1 MISFFVTKK
10 KDFFL
15 CIAKSLFFISLTLKT
30 PKKKTS
36 KQSRELAKRV
46 TCVSLPVG
54 EFLRSNPFSFTQG
67 SSSLAFRYEIR
78 VRLEVWCAP
87 LIYKVRELT
96 MGSVTPPGVHKDDLE
111 LEDGE
116 NGLLRSGSLLSHKR
130 EQFSLV
136 SNSGKWLQIVKNGPR
151 GSISR
156 ATSFVLDNKIPRH
169 LVSLDEKYLR
179 RCLDLI
185 NITAFNSASHSLSM
199 NLVGPNT
206 SFDSTVMMIPKED
219 VARLVFD
226 LPLVDDSGNVVI
238 SPAITG
244 CKRVTHMVV
253 DKPLLCDDGD
263 VVSLSSTNS
272 RSSSSSSCWSP
283 SSTVSQGTLQFTM
296 KDNKTPHFVFSLDGQ
311 KEIYVASLTTS
322 SPGPGFDRSSKDY
335 SYLIHLKKGHR
346 SELVGKLKVST
357 LFSVSS
363 TNEKVVE
370 RQFVLFSTGVNPQL
384 PSLIKKSRGLSKKV
398 VDAVKSTTRAASLRQ
413 RRSISRFSRTS
424 SVADSCSWEPF
435 HEPAVSLLDDNL
447 PPNLETSAV
456 VVREQYDEEEKGGV
470 GGGWGMKFLKKAP
483 LARTKHSTSID
494 VVIPSG
500 IHGGPRSR
508 NGGGPSSLVERWK
521 SGGSCDCAGWDLGC
535 PLTVFKGQSEGQ
547 CNLFELFSEGS
558 KQGIPP
564 GVRIMSVRDGL
575 YYVQFQAKLSV
586 LQSFSIALA
595 YIHSQSQ
602 RLRPW
607 LSGKRV

>member
-1 MISFFVTKK
+1 
-10 KDFFL
+10 
-15 CIAKSLFFISLTLKT
+15 
-30 PKKKTS
+30 
-36 KQSRELAKRV
+36 
-46 TCVSLPVG
+46 
-54 EFLRSNPFSFTQG
+54 
-67 SSSLAFRYEIR
+67 
-78 VRLEVWCAP
+78 
-87 LIYKVRELT
+87 
-96 MGSVTPPGVHKDDLE
+96 MGSVTPPGDVHKDDLE
-111 LEDGE
+111 LEDENLPGE
-116 NGLLRSGSLLSHKR
+116 NGLLRSESLLTHKR
-130 EQFSLV
+130 EQCSLV
-136 SNSGKWLQIVKNGPR
+136 SRSGKWLQIVKNGPR
-151 GSISR
+151 GSLSR
-156 ATSFVLDNKIPRH
+156 ATSFVLDYNIPRH
-169 LVSLDEKYLR
+169 LLSLDEKYLR

-199 NLVGPNT
+199 NLVGPNM
-206 SFDSTVMMIPKED
+206 SFDSPVMMMIPKED

-226 LPLVDDSGNVVI
+226 LPLVDDSGNAVI

-253 DKPLLCDDGD
+253 DKPLLCDD

-272 RSSSSSSCWSP
+272 RSSSSCWSP

-322 SPGPGFDRSSKDY
+322 SPGPSFDRSSKDY

-363 TNEKVVE
+363 TNQKVVE
-370 RQFVLFSTGVNPQL
+370 RQFVLFSSGVNPQL

-398 VDAVKSTTRAASLRQ
+398 AHAIRSTTRAASLRQ
-413 RRSISRFSRTS
+413 RSSISRFSRTS

-447 PPNLETSAV
+447 PPNLETLAV
-456 VVREQYDEEEKGGV
+456 VVREQYDEEEKVGG

-508 NGGGPSSLVERWK
+508 NGGGGPSSLVERWK
-521 SGGSCDCAGWDLGC
+521 SGGSCDCSGWDLGC
-535 PLTVFKGQSEGQ
+535 PLTVFKGQSEEGQ
-547 CNLFELFSEGS
+547 CNFFELFSEGS
-558 KQGIPP
+558 KQGVPP

-575 YYVQFQAKLSV
+575 YFVHFQANISV

-607 LSGKRV
+607 SSGKCL